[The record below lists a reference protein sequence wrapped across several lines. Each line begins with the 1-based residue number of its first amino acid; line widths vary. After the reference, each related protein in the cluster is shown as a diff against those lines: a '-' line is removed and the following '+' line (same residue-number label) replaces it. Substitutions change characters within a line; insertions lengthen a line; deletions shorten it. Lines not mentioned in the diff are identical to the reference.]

1 MPSARTN
8 PPVTLSAE
16 MQRKDRP
23 DRSRDSASGQPGSCG
38 PSLQLLAPG
47 DASES
52 ICIVL
57 TGDVDVML
65 PELPVKGQSVVN
77 LKPGGVFGESTFF
90 PKIHTRCRHLRAIPE
105 QHCLCLTAQRTTKY
119 QEQPSAVLKLANNTA
134 RILAA
139 RLQETDEWVWDLVSQ
154 SQQAQMSAS
163 WRRFRHR
170 ITGND
175 SSGGF
180 FVV

>member
-77 LKPGGVFGESTFF
+77 LKPGGVFGESAFF
-90 PKIHTRCRHLRAIPE
+90 SENPHT
-105 QHCLCLTAQRTTKY
+105 
-119 QEQPSAVLKLANNTA
+119 
-134 RILAA
+134 
-139 RLQETDEWVWDLVSQ
+139 
-154 SQQAQMSAS
+154 MSAS
-163 WRRFRHR
+163 AGD
-170 ITGND
+170 TGATLLVLD
-175 SSGGF
+175 RTAYDKISGATVGRT
-180 FVV
+180 